1 MGSLLIDREIEGES
15 ASFNVKIADFGLAKN
30 LTNAHNTA
38 YMGTFHW
45 MAPEILNNKPY
56 SFKADVYSFAIVIW
70 EVLARVTPFNTLNS
84 PHAIMKFVSLDD
96 GRPDLTRIPPDTP
109 KEISTL
115 MIKSW
120 HKDPEMRPS
129 FSEALR
135 FLQNSSALEGGS

>member
-1 MGSLLIDREIEGES
+1 MLIDREIEGES
-15 ASFNVKIADFGLAKN
+15 TSFNVKIADFGLAKN

-38 YMGTFHW
+38 YMGTFVSLNYLIAKHW

-109 KEISTL
+109 
-115 MIKSW
+115 
-120 HKDPEMRPS
+120 
-129 FSEALR
+129 SEVKTF
-135 FLQNSSALEGGS
+135 FL